1 MHPETAY
8 EGKEETGFVLVS
20 FFVVRN
26 RGGMSELCGVIGL
39 IACYDNITARQKL
52 SYWEGHIWV

>member
-8 EGKEETGFVLVS
+8 EGKEETGFVPVS
-20 FFVVRN
+20 LFVGRN
-26 RGGMSELCGVIGL
+26 RGGLPELCGFIGP